1 MTVLRIWFALLVKME
16 HMYVVVQQIV
26 NDSFR
31 TILGVFANKSDA
43 ASVVEILSDKQDTIA
58 TQNIE
63 RFPDPLE
70 LEYYVEKVSYHTSL
84 SSFSI
89 ESAKIEQKRLHDAW
103 DKRS

>member
-1 MTVLRIWFALLVKME
+1 MTVLRIWSALLVKME

-43 ASVVEILSDKQDTIA
+43 TSVVEILSDKQDTAIL
-58 TQNIE
+58 NIK
-63 RFPDPLE
+63 RFSDPLE

-84 SSFSI
+84 STFSI

-103 DKRS
+103 DERS